1 MEQKERSN
9 AAQKL
14 SALIEKGKRTGN
26 LTLKDLMTLEDM
38 NLTIEETDA
47 FYDRLESLS
56 IDVLIED
63 TLLPVDEDA
72 PPEPEALE
80 EVGAVT
86 EEEMNEAKAMAD
98 TLSTDDPVRMY
109 LTEIGKVPPLSPEEE
124 QDLLKRVAE
133 GDEEAKCRMAEA
145 NLLLVVS
152 IAKRHAECGM
162 LFPDLIQEGN
172 RGLIKAVETF
182 DCTKGYKF
190 STYATRWIC
199 QTIARAIA
207 DCEICRRIPVHKV
220 GMINKV
226 IRVWRQLRHALGR
239 DPSAEEIAAEMHMPV
254 GKVRGLLERAQAPVD
269 WETGASEP
277 EHPL

>member
-9 AAQKL
+9 AVQKL

-80 EVGAVT
+80 AVEAVT

-98 TLSTDDPVRMY
+98 TLSTDDPVHMY

-162 LFPDLIQEGN
+162 LFLDLIQEGN
-172 RGLIKAVETF
+172 RGLVKAVETF
-182 DCTKGYKF
+182 DYTKGYKF
-190 STYATRWIC
+190 STYATWWIC
-199 QTIARAIA
+199 QTITRAIA
-207 DCEICRRIPVHKV
+207 DCVICRRIPVHEV
-220 GMINKV
+220 GMINRV
-226 IRVWRQLRHALGR
+226 IRVSRQLLQELGH
-239 DPSAEEIAAEMHMPV
+239 DPSAEEIAAEMNMPV
-254 GKVRGLLERAQAPVD
+254 DKLRDFL
-269 WETGASEP
+269 S
-277 EHPL
+277 

>member
-1 MEQKERSN
+1 MEQKDRT
-9 AAQKL
+9 AAQRL
-14 SALIEKGKRTGN
+14 DALVEKGRQAGALTIGDL
-26 LTLKDLMTLEDM
+26 LTLEELDLSL
-38 NLTIEETDA
+38 EETER
-47 FYDRLESLS
+47 FYDRIERLN
-56 IDVLIED
+56 IDIAFED

-162 LFPDLIQEGN
+162 LFLDLIQEGN

-239 DPSAEEIAAEMHMPV
+239 DPSAEEIAAELHMPV

>member
-38 NLTIEETDA
+38 NLSIEETEK
-47 FYDRLESLS
+47 FYDRLESLG
-56 IDVLIED
+56 IDMLIED
-63 TLLPVDEDA
+63 AQLSVDEDA
-72 PPEPEALE
+72 LPEPEALE
-80 EVGAVT
+80 EVEAVT
-86 EEEMNEAKAMAD
+86 EEEMNEAKTMAD

-109 LTEIGKVPPLSPEEE
+109 LKEIGKVPPLSPEEE

-162 LFPDLIQEGN
+162 LFLDLIQEGN
-172 RGLIKAVETF
+172 RGLVKAVETF
-182 DCTKGYKF
+182 DYTKGYKF
-190 STYATRWIC
+190 STYATWWIC
-199 QTIARAIA
+199 QTITRAIA
-207 DCEICRRIPVHKV
+207 DCVICHRIPVHKV

-226 IRVWRQLRHALGR
+226 IRVRQRLLQALGH
-239 DPSAEEIAAEMHMPV
+239 DPSAEEIAAEMNMPV
-254 GKVRGLLERAQAPVD
+254 DKLRDFLN
-269 WETGASEP
+269 
-277 EHPL
+277 

>member
-1 MEQKERSN
+1 MEQKDRT
-9 AAQKL
+9 AAQRL
-14 SALIEKGKRTGN
+14 DALVEKGRQAGALTIGDL
-26 LTLKDLMTLEDM
+26 LTLEELDLSL
-38 NLTIEETDA
+38 EETER
-47 FYDRLESLS
+47 FYDRIQRLN
-56 IDVLIED
+56 IDIAFED

-109 LTEIGKVPPLSPEEE
+109 LTEIGKVPLLTPEEE
-124 QDLLKRVAE
+124 QELAKRMAE

-182 DCTKGYKF
+182 DYMKGYKF
-190 STYATRWIC
+190 STYATWWIC
-199 QTIARAIA
+199 QTITRAIA

-226 IRVWRQLRHALGR
+226 IRVWRQLRQALGR
-239 DPSAEEIAAEMHMPV
+239 DPSAEEIAAELHMPV
-254 GKVRGLLERAQAPVD
+254 GKVRGLLERAQAPAD

>member
-56 IDVLIED
+56 IDVLIES
-63 TLLPVDEDA
+63 VDEDA

-80 EVGAVT
+80 AVEAVT

-98 TLSTDDPVRMY
+98 TLPTDDPVHMY

-162 LFPDLIQEGN
+162 LFLDLIQEGN
-172 RGLIKAVETF
+172 RGLVKAVETF
-182 DCTKGYKF
+182 DYTKGYKF
-190 STYATRWIC
+190 STYATWWIC
-199 QTIARAIA
+199 QTITRAIA
-207 DCEICRRIPVHKV
+207 DCVICHRIPVHKV

-226 IRVWRQLRHALGR
+226 IRVSRQLLQELGH
-239 DPSAEEIAAEMHMPV
+239 DPSAEEIAAEMNMPV
-254 GKVRGLLERAQAPVD
+254 DKLRDFL
-269 WETGASEP
+269 S
-277 EHPL
+277 